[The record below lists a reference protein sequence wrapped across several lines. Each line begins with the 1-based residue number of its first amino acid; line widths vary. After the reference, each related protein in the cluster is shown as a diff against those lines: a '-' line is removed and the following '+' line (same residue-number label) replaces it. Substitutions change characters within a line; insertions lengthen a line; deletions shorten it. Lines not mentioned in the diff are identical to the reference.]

1 MEAGLA
7 DRSVEQVGEVIFLF
21 CKSRVY
27 KWVVMIVFELE
38 NVLFVW
44 LAGQM

>member
-7 DRSVEQVGEVIFLF
+7 DRSVEQVGEVIFLL
-21 CKSRVY
+21 CKSQVY
-27 KWVVMIVFELE
+27 EQDNLIVFVLE

-44 LAGQM
+44 LAG